1 MLIYLTMIDSQEDQ
15 NKFVKIYNH
24 YKDYLQYLALS
35 LLDNADDAEDVVQET
50 FYYIAKNI
58 KKVKV
63 AISPQTT
70 VFVSLICEHK
80 AINTIRDRLKYA
92 ETDLD
97 SFTDGIASE
106 YTTGSKLGDAML
118 KLKAEDRQM
127 LFLRFSYGFSI
138 SEIAKMMNKSYNATQ
153 RMILR
158 AKHALEDKLKEVE

>member
-15 NKFVKIYNH
+15 NKFVIIYNH

-50 FYYIAKNI
+50 FFYIAKNI

-63 AISPQTT
+63 AISPRTT

-80 AINTIRDRLKYA
+80 AIDTIRNRLQYT
-92 ETDLD
+92 ETDPD
-97 SFTDGIASE
+97 SFADGIASE

-118 KLKAEDRQM
+118 KLKAEDREI
-127 LFLRFSYGFSI
+127 LFLRFSYGYSI
-138 SEIAKMMNKSYNATQ
+138 SEIAKMMGKSYSATQ
-153 RMILR
+153 KMILR
-158 AKHALEDKLKEVE
+158 AKNALEDRLKEVE